1 MKKMI
6 VLLTMLLCIAS
17 SCFAAEERSTKDI
30 FADTTIANV
39 VITGEDTTIAN
50 VVITGDQLRVRTHPD
65 LDGYIIKKLDKGT
78 VCKFM
83 NKVDDKNGTDSW
95 IYIIM
100 EDGTV
105 GWVFGAYAR
114 IEGNVD
120 VQ

>member
-1 MKKMI
+1 MKKF
-6 VLLTMLLCIAS
+6 LLTFTLLLCVAS
-17 SCFAAEERSTKDI
+17 SCFAAEESTTKDI
-30 FADTTIANV
+30 FA
-39 VITGEDTTIAN
+39 DTTIAN

-114 IEGNVD
+114 IDGVVE
-120 VQ
+120 

>member
-1 MKKMI
+1 
-6 VLLTMLLCIAS
+6 
-17 SCFAAEERSTKDI
+17 
-30 FADTTIANV
+30 
-39 VITGEDTTIAN
+39 
-50 VVITGDQLRVRTHPD
+50 
-65 LDGYIIKKLDKGT
+65 
-78 VCKFM
+78 M

>member
-39 VITGEDTTIAN
+39 VITG
-50 VVITGDQLRVRTHPD
+50 DQLRVRTHPD
-65 LDGYIIKKLDKGT
+65 LDGYIIKKLVDGYIIKKLDKGT